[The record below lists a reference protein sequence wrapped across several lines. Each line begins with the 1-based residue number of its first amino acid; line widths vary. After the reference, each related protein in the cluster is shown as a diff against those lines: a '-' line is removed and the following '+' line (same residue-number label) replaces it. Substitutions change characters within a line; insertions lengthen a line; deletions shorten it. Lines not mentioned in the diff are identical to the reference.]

1 MGKVKRRL
9 RIAVDCDDVLIRCN
23 DYALQLLG
31 KKYGK
36 NFSIENITR
45 WGSLGNVLDERISFF
60 QDPAFVE
67 MQPLYR
73 GAKEFVSELHRIG
86 EVVLVTSV
94 PTQCSTAREKYLETH
109 FPDVNYIVTQ
119 DKKIIHADVMLDD
132 NPMWL
137 QKASVHFP
145 CLYSRPWNDRNET
158 GFPSVSSYS
167 EFLSFVREVKI
178 G

>member
-1 MGKVKRRL
+1 MGKIKRRL
-9 RIAVDCDDVLIRCN
+9 RIAIDCDDVLIRCN

-31 KKYGK
+31 EKYGRF
-36 NFSIENITR
+36 FSMEDITHWGVMDNI
-45 WGSLGNVLDERISFF
+45 LDERISYF

-67 MQPLYR
+67 TQPLYC
-73 GAKEFVSELHRIG
+73 GAQEFVSQLHRIG
-86 EVVLVTSV
+86 DVVLVTSV
-94 PTQCSTAREKYLETH
+94 PTQCSAAREKYLETH
-109 FPDVNYIVTQ
+109 FPGVGYIVTQ
-119 DKKIIHADVMLDD
+119 DKSAIYADVMLDD
-132 NPMWL
+132 NPTWL